1 MRRAGKGIIYI
12 THKLEEIPEIA
23 DRVTVLRDGRRVA
36 TAPARETPIPQLIQL
51 MVGRDLKEMFPTIE
65 SILGDEVLRAEHLT
79 VSGVLHDVS
88 LTLRA
93 GEIVGVA
100 GLVGSGRTELA
111 KALVGALPITNGV
124 VFFMGQRTRIKSPE
138 IAVRKG
144 LKLSEYGLFDAK
156 SGELIVAR
164 TAGGQ
169 RERPERVR
177 LEADAGIPGDA
188 WGRQQGR
195 AITAM
200 EFDVAELIA
209 NGQPLALFG
218 DNFYLTLD
226 LSTDNLPAGS
236 RVRVGGAVL
245 EVTAMPH
252 NGCRKFRARFGADA
266 LQFVSKTELRHRNLR
281 GIYMRTVEG
290 GEIAPGD
297 PVEVIARAPL
307 PASDAK
313 PRS

>member
-1 MRRAGKGIIYI
+1 MTLDTPRIDSKSVGNPLRYRR
-12 THKLEEIPEIA
+12 LEELE
-23 DRVTVLRDGRRVA
+23 
-36 TAPARETPIPQLIQL
+36 E
-51 MVGRDLKEMFPTIE
+51 
-65 SILGDEVLRAEHLT
+65 
-79 VSGVLHDVS
+79 
-88 LTLRA
+88 
-93 GEIVGVA
+93 
-100 GLVGSGRTELA
+100 GLD
-111 KALVGALPITNGV
+111 ALPRGPWDR
-124 VFFMGQRTRIKSPE
+124 G
-138 IAVRKG
+138 
-144 LKLSEYGLFDAK
+144 
-156 SGELIVAR
+156 
-164 TAGGQ
+164 
-169 RERPERVR
+169 RERPDRVR

-297 PVEVIARAPL
+297 PAEVIARALL

-313 PRS
+313 PLS

>member
-1 MRRAGKGIIYI
+1 MIPAQAELEKKMTLGTPRIDSESVGNPLRYRR
-12 THKLEEIPEIA
+12 LEELE
-23 DRVTVLRDGRRVA
+23 
-36 TAPARETPIPQLIQL
+36 E
-51 MVGRDLKEMFPTIE
+51 
-65 SILGDEVLRAEHLT
+65 
-79 VSGVLHDVS
+79 
-88 LTLRA
+88 
-93 GEIVGVA
+93 
-100 GLVGSGRTELA
+100 GLD
-111 KALVGALPITNGV
+111 ALPRGPWDRGRV
-124 VFFMGQRTRIKSPE
+124 
-138 IAVRKG
+138 
-144 LKLSEYGLFDAK
+144 
-156 SGELIVAR
+156 ELIVAR
-164 TAGGQ
+164 TAGGR

-177 LEADAGIPGDA
+177 LEADAGIPEDA
-188 WGRQQGR
+188 WGRQQEPHPER
-195 AITAM
+195 AITVM

-218 DNFYLTLD
+218 DNLYLTLD

-236 RVRVGGAVL
+236 RVRAGGAVL

>member
-1 MRRAGKGIIYI
+1 MERQPHDPAQAELEKKMTLDTPRIDSESVGNPLRYRR
-12 THKLEEIPEIA
+12 LEELE
-23 DRVTVLRDGRRVA
+23 G
-36 TAPARETPIPQLIQL
+36 
-51 MVGRDLKEMFPTIE
+51 
-65 SILGDEVLRAEHLT
+65 
-79 VSGVLHDVS
+79 
-88 LTLRA
+88 
-93 GEIVGVA
+93 
-100 GLVGSGRTELA
+100 GLD
-111 KALVGALPITNGV
+111 ALPRGPWDRGRV
-124 VFFMGQRTRIKSPE
+124 
-138 IAVRKG
+138 
-144 LKLSEYGLFDAK
+144 
-156 SGELIVAR
+156 ELIVAR
-164 TAGGQ
+164 TAGGR
-169 RERPERVR
+169 RERPDRVR

-297 PVEVIARAPL
+297 PAEVIARALL

-313 PRS
+313 PLS